1 LASGRVCQLLSIGVA
16 AGGWLVIGAAWLL
29 NRDWFNPLH
38 GAFSDLGSS
47 RASHSYVFN
56 MGLVAVAAL
65 LALLARCLYR
75 AAGSKAAAVGAGY
88 LGLAAVFLA
97 QVGLFPEG
105 TVFHNCV
112 ALWFFLLADAGLL
125 LYSLEVWRRGGCCL
139 AALLSSAAMIPG
151 AVAVELLIGWPSIAT
166 LEAYT
171 IALLDIAVV
180 CIAVCLFTGRRLEK
194 TEETRRGNQACHH
207 ATTA

>member
-1 LASGRVCQLLSIGVA
+1 MTGPGCRLLALGVTVSGWA
-16 AGGWLVIGAAWLL
+16 VIAAAWLL
-29 NRDWFNPLH
+29 NRDWFSPLH

-47 RASHSYVFN
+47 RASHPYVFN

-75 AAGSKAAAVGAGY
+75 AAGSKPATVGAGY

-125 LYSLEVWRRGGCCL
+125 LYSLESWRRGGCCL
-139 AALLSSAAMIPG
+139 AALLSSAAMVPG
-151 AVAVELLIGWPSIAT
+151 ATIVELLVGWPSTAA
-166 LEAYT
+166 LEAYA
-171 IALLDIAVV
+171 IALLDAAII
-180 CIAVCLFTGRRLEK
+180 CISLCSQEASSRTS
-194 TEETRRGNQACHH
+194 
-207 ATTA
+207 